1 MQTSSKR
8 MTNMIESVLSYS
20 VINATE
26 QVLET
31 VDINL
36 IMEGIK
42 NDLEL
47 LIVQKEAKIIF
58 RDLPKIKAVPALIY
72 QLFYNLINNALKFSK
87 DDEASHV
94 QISAKPVSPADLN
107 GLPDINKSKKYV
119 EIIVKD
125 NGIGFNQEFAN
136 QMFNV
141 FTRLNSREKYEGT
154 GLGLALCKKI
164 VHRHQGVI
172 YAEGKENEGAVFH
185 ILLPQ

>member
-1 MQTSSKR
+1 
-8 MTNMIESVLSYS
+8 MIESVLSYS

-36 IMEGIK
+36 VMEGIK

-47 LIVQKEAKIIF
+47 LILQKEAKISLHN
-58 RDLPKIKAVPALIY
+58 LPKIKAVPALIY
-72 QLFYNLINNALKFSK
+72 QLFYNLVNNALKFSK
-87 DDEASHV
+87 DDEASHIC
-94 QISAKPVSPADLN
+94 ISAKPVSLPDLN
-107 GLPDINKSKKYV
+107 GFPDINKAKKYV
-119 EIIVKD
+119 EIIVED
-125 NGIGFNQEFAN
+125 NGIGFNQEFAD

-164 VHRHQGVI
+164 VHRHHGVI
-172 YAEGKENEGAVFH
+172 YAEGKENEVAVFH
-185 ILLPQ
+185 ILLPY